1 MREKIKNI
9 INSSSIRNSFL
20 LMVGTGI
27 SQFIPVL
34 FSPFLTRIY
43 SPANFGDLAI
53 FMAFSL
59 IIGMSASGMYEY
71 AIVLP
76 EEDKDA
82 QNIIKLITVLAISVS
97 VLTGIVFYTV
107 SWFID
112 LDFF

>member
-1 MREKIKNI
+1 
-9 INSSSIRNSFL
+9 
-20 LMVGTGI
+20 
-27 SQFIPVL
+27 
-34 FSPFLTRIY
+34 
-43 SPANFGDLAI
+43 
-53 FMAFSL
+53 
-59 IIGMSASGMYEY
+59 MSASGMYEY

-112 LDFF
+112 LDFFIFYYHSLYFLRFVITSFPIGIIG